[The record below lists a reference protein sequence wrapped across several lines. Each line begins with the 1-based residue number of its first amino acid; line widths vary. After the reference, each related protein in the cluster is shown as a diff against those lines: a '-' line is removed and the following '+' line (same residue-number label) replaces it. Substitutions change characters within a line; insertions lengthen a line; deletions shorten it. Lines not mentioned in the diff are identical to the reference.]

1 MAAGPRHYK
10 FFKSWLSHVKK
21 LTRGFG
27 NSRQMAAL
35 TRKCA
40 LVLNDGSRWEGFSFG
55 AEKSTS
61 GEAVFQT
68 GMVGYTE
75 ALTDPSYAK
84 QILVVTYP
92 LVGNYGVP
100 SDEKDPFG
108 ILKYFE
114 STKIHVAALV
124 VCLPFFSKIR
134 EAWQQALNF

>member
-1 MAAGPRHYK
+1 MAAR
-10 FFKSWLSHVKK
+10 KS
-21 LTRGFG
+21 
-27 NSRQMAAL
+27 
-35 TRKCA
+35 A
-40 LVLNDGSRWEGFSFG
+40 LVLNDGSIWEGYAFG
-55 AEKSTS
+55 AERSTS

-84 QILVVTYP
+84 QILVITFP

-114 STKIHVAALV
+114 SSKIHVAALV
-124 VCLPFFSKIR
+124 VSLLFQS
-134 EAWQQALNF
+134 